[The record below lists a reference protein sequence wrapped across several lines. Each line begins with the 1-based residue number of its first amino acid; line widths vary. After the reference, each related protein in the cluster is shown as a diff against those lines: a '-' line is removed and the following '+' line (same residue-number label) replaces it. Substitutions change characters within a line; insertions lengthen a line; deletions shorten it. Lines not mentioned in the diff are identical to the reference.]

1 VDKQALGGLK
11 VVGFV
16 TEGVGPITTR
26 LLSMHG
32 ATVVQIESQDRPDG
46 QRLRSPFKD
55 NMPGMNRSYRYSM
68 TNPGKYSMC
77 LNMKQPDAGKVAER
91 LVKWADVVVDNFRPG
106 VLDKWHLSYEE
117 ISAIKPEIVMASLT
131 ARGHT
136 GPLRTVG
143 GYGSEIAGL
152 IGLNTITGWPDRNPV
167 GVGPYTDWV
176 APHFAIISILAAVD
190 YRRRTGKGQYIDMSQ
205 PEAAIKFIAP
215 VILDYTANKRVQTRA
230 GNRSSYAAPH
240 GVYRCKGDDMW
251 CAVAVFT
258 DSEWEAFCVVMGNPE
273 WTREA
278 RFSTFRER
286 KEHEEELNRLVEKWT
301 MTLEAAEVMEKTRKA
316 GIRAG
321 MLRTY
326 ADIIE
331 TDPQLNHRKHW
342 HRIDQPEIGS
352 LVHRGASY
360 ILSKTPYRMDKPA
373 PLLGEQTEYVCR
385 ELLGMSDEEF
395 IALYNGDVLK

>member
-1 VDKQALGGLK
+1 VDRQALKGLK
-11 VVGFV
+11 IVGFV

-26 LLSMHG
+26 LLAMHG
-32 ATVVQIESQDRPDG
+32 ATVVQIESENRPDG

-55 NMPGMNRSYRYSM
+55 NKPGVNRSYRYSM

-77 LNMKQPDAGKVAER
+77 LNMKSPGAGQVTER

-117 ISAIKPEIVMASLT
+117 INAMNPKIVMASLT

-136 GPLRTVG
+136 GPLRTAG

-190 YRRRTGKGQYIDMSQ
+190 YRNRTGKGQYVDMSQ
-205 PEAAIKFIAP
+205 SEAAIKFIAP
-215 VILDYTANKRVQTRA
+215 VMLDFTANKRVQSRD
-230 GNRSSYAAPH
+230 GNRCSYAAPH
-240 GVYRCKGDDMW
+240 AVYSCKGDDMW
-251 CAVAVFT
+251 CAIAVFT
-258 DSEWEAFCVVMGNPE
+258 ESEWDAFCRVMGNPD

-278 RFSTFRER
+278 RFSTLQER
-286 KEHEEELNRLVEKWT
+286 KANEEELNRLIEEWT
-301 MTLEAAEVMEKTRKA
+301 VKFEAAEVMEKMREA
-316 GIRAG
+316 GVRAG

-326 ADIIE
+326 KDIME
-331 TDPQLNHRKHW
+331 TDPQLNHRHHW
-342 HRIDQPEIGS
+342 WHIDQPEIGP

-360 ILSKTPYRMDKPA
+360 MLSKTPYRMEKPA
-373 PLLGEQTEYVCR
+373 PLLGEHTEYVCR
-385 ELLGMSDEEF
+385 ELLDMSDEEF
-395 IALYNGDVLK
+395 ISLYNIDVLK